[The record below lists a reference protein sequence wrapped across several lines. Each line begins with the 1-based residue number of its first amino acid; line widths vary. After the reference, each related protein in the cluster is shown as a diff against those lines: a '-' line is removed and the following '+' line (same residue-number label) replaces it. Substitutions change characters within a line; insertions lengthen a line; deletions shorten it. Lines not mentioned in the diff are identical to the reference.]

1 MGAGGPY
8 DLRHRR
14 GRAAVE
20 IVTAEQNVTP
30 KALGSSTPTWGS
42 PCSLGQSVF
51 AIFVAVVVLAA
62 TLIARLA

>member
-30 KALGSSTPTWGS
+30 EGTRQLHSYQ
-42 PCSLGQSVF
+42 GQSVF
-51 AIFVAVVVLAA
+51 AIFVAVVVFAA